1 MRRLLQMAAMATVA
15 TPVLA
20 GSIILDAPVVSA
32 DAITFQGDQR
42 EPTHRELS
50 RTQLQAISA
59 WLSWNRQGWFGAKRE
74 VPGEPVQIQLNLK
87 HGDGTSST
95 LSVVSDAGPKHHLV
109 FIHQGAPAYRTWFG
123 VVKAPAASRPLAD
136 YELEALQRILGSR

>member
-32 DAITFQGDQR
+32 AAITFQDQH

-50 RTQLQAISA
+50 RAQLQAISG

-74 VPGEPVQIQLNLK
+74 VPGGPVQIQLNLK

-95 LSVVSDAGPKHHLV
+95 LSVVSDPGRKHHLV
-109 FIHQGAPAYRTWFG
+109 FINQGAPAYRTWFG
-123 VVKAPAASRPLAD
+123 MVKAPAATRPLAD

>member
-1 MRRLLQMAAMATVA
+1 MAAMATVA
-15 TPVLA
+15 TPVFA

-32 DAITFQGDQR
+32 DAITFQDHR

-50 RTQLQAISA
+50 RAQLQAISA

-95 LSVVSDAGPKHHLV
+95 LSVVSDAGHKHHLV
-109 FIHQGAPAYRTWFG
+109 FINQGAPAYRTWLG
-123 VVKAPAASRPLAD
+123 MVKAPAATRPLAD
-136 YELEALQRILGSR
+136 YELETLQRILGSR

>member
-1 MRRLLQMAAMATVA
+1 MAAMATVA

-32 DAITFQGDQR
+32 DAITFQDQH
-42 EPTHRELS
+42 EPTRRELS
-50 RTQLQAISA
+50 RAQLLAISA

-87 HGDGTSST
+87 HGDGASST
-95 LSVVSDAGPKHHLV
+95 LSVVSDSGRKHKHHLV
-109 FIHQGAPAYRTWFG
+109 FINQGAPAYHTWFG
-123 VVKAPAASRPLAD
+123 MRKAPAATRPLAD

>member
-1 MRRLLQMAAMATVA
+1 MAAMATLA
-15 TPVLA
+15 TPVFA
-20 GSIILDAPVVSA
+20 GSIILDTPVVSG
-32 DAITFQGDQR
+32 DAITFQDQH

-74 VPGEPVQIQLNLK
+74 VPGEPLQILLNLK
-87 HGDGTSST
+87 HADGTSST
-95 LSVVSDAGPKHHLV
+95 LSVVSDAGHKHHLV
-109 FIHQGAPAYRTWFG
+109 FINQGAAAAYRTWFG
-123 VVKAPAASRPLAD
+123 VVKAPAATRPLAD